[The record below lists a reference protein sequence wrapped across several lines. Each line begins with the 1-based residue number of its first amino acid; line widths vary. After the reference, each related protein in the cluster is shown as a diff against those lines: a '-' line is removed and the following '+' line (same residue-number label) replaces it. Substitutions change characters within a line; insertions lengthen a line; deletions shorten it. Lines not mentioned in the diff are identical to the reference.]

1 MAINHPI
8 LNPDNYL
15 AFNYTRSKEH
25 SQLFKYLSLDFR
37 NHIASLF
44 NNQCDQTRE
53 NDKELSQLVKQFATF
68 YTTYYALK
76 ELKKLDKS
84 IINKHN
90 SLKLPSLNRQ
100 YERQTYDDL
109 TIAAHVRYN
118 KLLPFLEEVRQIN
131 RSLALITPKI
141 KHFYLITDFITSF
154 YCAERARIFMDC
166 PNHNYSK
173 DTRILCK
180 VINFI
185 TELQYLDK
193 NFHTTWMYDVKH
205 NLHSTAKLLYIVEL
219 CGKQITLNLS
229 LVSYEIF
236 DRRTDDSSYP
246 ISECFYFDFNDKL
259 YSYEQLDQLL
269 HDVKT
274 SI

>member
-8 LNPDNYL
+8 LYPDNYL
-15 AFNYTRSKEH
+15 AFNYTRAKNH

-37 NHIASLF
+37 NNIASHF
-44 NNQCDQTRE
+44 YNECDRTHE
-53 NDKELSQLVKQFATF
+53 NVNELSQLIKQFATF

-90 SLKLPSLNRQ
+90 SLKLPSLNPQ
-100 YERQTYDDL
+100 YAQQTYDDL
-109 TIAAHVRYN
+109 TIAAHVRYD
-118 KLLPFLEEVRQIN
+118 KLRPFLEEVRQIN

-141 KHFYLITDFITSF
+141 KHFYLITDFIASF
-154 YCAERARIFMDC
+154 YNAERARIFIDL

-173 DTRILCK
+173 DTRILCN
-180 VINFI
+180 IFNFI
-185 TELQYLDK
+185 DNLKQLAPT
-193 NFHTTWMYDVKH
+193 TRTWMYDVKH

-219 CGKQITLNLS
+219 QGKQITLNLS

-236 DRRTDDSSYP
+236 NRRTDDSSYP
-246 ISECFYFDFNDKL
+246 ISECFFFDFNDKL
-259 YSYEQLDQLL
+259 YSYEQLDKLL
-269 HDVKT
+269 EDVKQM
-274 SI
+274 IQ